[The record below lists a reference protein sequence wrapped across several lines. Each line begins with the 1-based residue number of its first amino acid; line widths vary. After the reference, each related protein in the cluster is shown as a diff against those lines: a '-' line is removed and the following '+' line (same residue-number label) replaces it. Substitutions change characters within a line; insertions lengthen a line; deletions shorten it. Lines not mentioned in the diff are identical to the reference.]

1 MMSKSPKISRIER
14 RKQQQRQKQLRA
26 VGMMMIGIVVIA
38 VAVLVLSNAGK
49 SVAALIDPQLNEH
62 PEANMNALGDPNAPV
77 VVEEFSSFKCSH
89 CYNFFTESE
98 QLFIQNY
105 VKTGLV
111 YYVYKPYHLDVD
123 RIETQGSHAAMC
135 AGEQGAFWD
144 FHDMLFT
151 NYSIPYTA
159 SNLDDIAEYFDLD
172 LDAFEECHDSGKY
185 YDQILQDTENAY
197 LDLEI
202 TGTPTFVINGEVAIV
217 GNEGYQAL
225 AQAVETALASVQS
238 E

>member
-1 MMSKSPKISRIER
+1 
-14 RKQQQRQKQLRA
+14 
-26 VGMMMIGIVVIA
+26 
-38 VAVLVLSNAGK
+38 
-49 SVAALIDPQLNEH
+49 
-62 PEANMNALGDPNAPV
+62 
-77 VVEEFSSFKCSH
+77 
-89 CYNFFTESE
+89 
-98 QLFIQNY
+98 
-105 VKTGLV
+105 
-111 YYVYKPYHLDVD
+111 
-123 RIETQGSHAAMC
+123 
-135 AGEQGAFWD
+135 
-144 FHDMLFT
+144 MLFT